1 MTPGNVDRVN
11 APTLIGATAVAGHP
25 PTKCTRHKK
34 KWQVRH
40 GRDEALGV
48 AAPSLTTSNRTTAIS
63 ADCAVIASH
72 YEAPASCKNILK
84 RISTV
89 SADLQDA
96 SVEAEVRVFGR
107 RFKVEILPEN
117 QTWRSPFAKTAEL

>member
-1 MTPGNVDRVN
+1 VAPGNVDRIN
-11 APTLIGATAVAGHP
+11 APTLIGATAVAAHP

-34 KWQVRH
+34 KWQVYL
-40 GRDEALGV
+40 GRDEALRI
-48 AAPSLTTSNRTTAIS
+48 AAPGLTTSHRTTAIS
-63 ADCAVIASH
+63 ADGAVIASDH
-72 YEAPASCKNILK
+72 EEPASCKNILK

-89 SADLQDA
+89 SADFQDA
-96 SVEAEVRVFGR
+96 SVEAEVRVFAR